1 MQHRLRGAAQ
11 LALEVGAVVDAHVVG
26 VGVLHIVHGGVE
38 AQCRRLAPS
47 PLLARGRGRA
57 RFRARDRDRV
67 RVRVRVRVQVRLR
80 VQVQV
85 RARARARLRGRVR
98 VRVRVQVRLRLQDQ
112 VGVGVRCDQAAAAH
126 LAVLTYLLNSRTY
139 ARTYV
144 LTYLVE
150 ARAVGGGD
158 EVHDGAVVVDGP
170 PLLGGQ
176 LVQCTCLGAEVGYG
190 QG

>member
-26 VGVLHIVHGGVE
+26 VGVLHLVHGGVE
-38 AQCRRLAPS
+38 AECRRLAPS
-47 PLLARGRGRA
+47 PLLARGRGVA
-57 RFRARDRDRV
+57 RF
-67 RVRVRVRVQVRLR
+67 
-80 VQVQV
+80 
-85 RARARARLRGRVR
+85 RARARARARGRVR
-98 VRVRVQVRLRLQDQ
+98 VRIRVQVRLRLQVQ
-112 VGVGVRCDQAAAAH
+112 VGVGVRCDPAAAAH
-126 LAVLTYLLNSRTY
+126 LAVLTYFFYS
-139 ARTYV
+139 RTYV

-150 ARAVGGGD
+150 ARAVGCGD

>member
-26 VGVLHIVHGGVE
+26 VGVLRIVHGGVE

-47 PLLARGRGRA
+47 PLLARGRGVA
-57 RFRARDRDRV
+57 RF
-67 RVRVRVRVQVRLR
+67 
-80 VQVQV
+80 
-85 RARARARLRGRVR
+85 RARARARARGRVR

-112 VGVGVRCDQAAAAH
+112 VGVGVRCDPAAAAH
-126 LAVLTYLLNSRTY
+126 LAVFTYLFNSRTY
-139 ARTYV
+139 VRTYL

>member
-1 MQHRLRGAAQ
+1 MVVARSRRQPQLVQHRLRGAAQ

-57 RFRARDRDRV
+57 RFRARF
-67 RVRVRVRVQVRLR
+67 
-80 VQVQV
+80 
-85 RARARARLRGRVR
+85 RARARGRVRGRVR

-112 VGVGVRCDQAAAAH
+112 VGVGVRCDPAAAAH
-126 LAVLTYLLNSRTY
+126 LAVLTYLFNSRTY
-139 ARTYV
+139 VRTYL

-170 PLLGGQ
+170 PLLGRQ